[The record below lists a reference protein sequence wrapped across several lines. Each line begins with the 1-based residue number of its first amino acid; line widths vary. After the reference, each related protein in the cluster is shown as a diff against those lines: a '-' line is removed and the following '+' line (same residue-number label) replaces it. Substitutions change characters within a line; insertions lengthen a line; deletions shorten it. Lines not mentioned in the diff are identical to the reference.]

1 MRILTQAE
9 LKTVKGVPYSPQW
22 ICKLVR
28 DGLFPKPVKLG
39 LGGRNGWIEE
49 EIETTGSPVRPQSG
63 RRQFDASCRRCR
75 QARTH
80 LIRMALS

>member
-1 MRILTQAE
+1 MRILTQPE
-9 LKTVKGVPYSPQW
+9 LKTVKGIPYSPQW

-49 EIETTGSPVRPQSG
+49 EI
-63 RRQFDASCRRCR
+63 DNWIASK
-75 QARTH
+75 AAERT
-80 LIRMALS
+80 MEAV